1 MVKSEKKKSEN
12 FDIANGMQIDSGHIY
27 TKKKKEWVK
36 IFAD

>member
-1 MVKSEKKKSEN
+1 
-12 FDIANGMQIDSGHIY
+12 MQIDSGHIY